1 MSNFR
6 RLYYLGYILM
16 LLGLAALY
24 FLPAP
29 EIEYTPEEHLRKLD
43 AWLGS
48 SYGRTELDAAPW
60 KPDGDDFCGVIFTFR
75 DSAEELNELKRRHNL
90 KEGRVIS
97 GLPSG
102 WQEQIDT
109 TRPIYT
115 APPRVLIKWHLS
127 DWGYDTRDFMLAS
140 LKDGR
145 SLLALRYKATLH
157 LKGRTTFAACY
168 EVPDYEGKLLPFWYM
183 ALVIIGIIAFSLLVP
198 LGGLLLFP
206 NFRLK
211 QKGSGLKWFGMATIF
226 PLATIVPFFIPNL
239 ATDTDIISTLILPVQ
254 LAGAA
259 ILYVIVVVI
268 QRRGSKSARATA
280 YIKQ

>member
-1 MSNFR
+1 MSKLR
-6 RLYYLGYILM
+6 RLYYLGYALM

-60 KPDGDDFCGVIFTFR
+60 EVDGDDFCGVIFTFR
-75 DSAEELNELKRRHNL
+75 DSAEALDKLKQYHHL
-90 KEGRVIS
+90 KEGRCVPT
-97 GLPSG
+97 LPTS

-115 APPRVLIKWHLS
+115 AHPKVLITWHES
-127 DWGYDTRDFMLAS
+127 EWGYDTRDFMLAS

-145 SLLALRYKATLH
+145 TLLALRYKETVQ
-157 LKGRTTFAACY
+157 LKGRNLLSAPY
-168 EVPDYEGKLLPFWYM
+168 EVPDYEWKNPPGWYV
-183 ALVIIGIIAFSLLVP
+183 ALVRIGIVAFSLLVP
-198 LGGLLLFP
+198 LGFLLLFP
-206 NFRLK
+206 DFRLN
-211 QKGSGLKWFGMATIF
+211 QKGAGLKWFGMATIF
-226 PLATIVPFFIPNL
+226 PLVILVTITATTALDLIYLTI
-239 ATDTDIISTLILPVQ
+239 LILPIQ

-259 ILYVIVVVI
+259 ILYVPVSII
-268 QRRGSKSARATA
+268 QEGRRKSTHSDA
-280 YIKQ
+280 QPH